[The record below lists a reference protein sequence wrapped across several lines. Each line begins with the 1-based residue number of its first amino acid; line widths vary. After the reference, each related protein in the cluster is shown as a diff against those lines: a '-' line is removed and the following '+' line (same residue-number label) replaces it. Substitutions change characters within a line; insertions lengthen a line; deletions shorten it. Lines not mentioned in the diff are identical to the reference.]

1 MNQSLSNAQC
11 DVASKNKSPSEILRA
26 FNGGWLH
33 NLSVECKRVKE
44 TSESSRNDTF
54 LRVKSVWASIPSLAS
69 LAVCSSSVPS
79 GPVGILDPVHPSAA
93 WCSSTVTCLGNLAE
107 RRPHSPREPASPG
120 SAPLR
125 RQVVHECFPWPPT
138 LHVLAPYHS

>member
-1 MNQSLSNAQC
+1 MKISREMNQSLSNAQC

-107 RRPHSPREPASPG
+107 RRPHSPVSLPLLGLHLSVDRLSTSASRG
-120 SAPLR
+120 
-125 RQVVHECFPWPPT
+125 PPRCMF
-138 LHVLAPYHS
+138 